1 MADPLYD
8 LLRPHLPTSSGLSNS
23 TAGPPS
29 PSISKYLSRLVSL
42 RLDDLTTTEPESL
55 AQANQSNL
63 VSLQALSARSHRT
76 TTTSSDHLS
85 TLQTSLPQLFSSVE
99 AIRQSIPALDASAT
113 GFASAYDRSKAD
125 EITSG
130 GGGNALLEARREAAL
145 LARQADKVQDIL
157 ELPSLLSAAIASAGS
172 SSTNSSTNS
181 STGSTTVPSGAAN
194 YSQALD
200 LFAHT
205 KRLQI
210 LYPDSQLVRSV
221 VLEAEAA
228 MREMATNLI
237 AGLRSQNLRLAA
249 AIRMI
254 GWLRRVAP
262 ELGGLTPTTRPNKQQ
277 HQHQQPQQTRI
288 SNPNPNP
295 STTTTVAAAAAA
307 ASSGHGQQDEGHFGA
322 LFLCARLC
330 TFLYMTEALAPLRE
344 LADQETEARLK
355 GTDQNQYQHSSSS
368 TTVSIP
374 KHSRTRTPS
383 YTSASHSLQGQHTER
398 YLKRYIEIFREQSF
412 ATISMYRNIFPQDQD
427 DNDTTYSSGQNRE
440 DDPSLSLCLSLPPAL
455 QSFPLHLVEN
465 LVATLKQYL
474 PNVTDPSAR
483 ESLLMQVLYAANSL
497 GRLGADFSLV
507 IALLDEDEDEAE
519 TETETDVDA
528 EVDTDADVQ
537 AAASGE
543 AEVETEAQ
551 AVADAEAEAKAEA
564 KEERQEQERK
574 PGHESQDDTQDRD
587 HEEDKDKDTQAE
599 TEPDRIDHEEDQER
613 KGDENTATA
622 TATAAPSDNADG
634 TSTPQH
640 DDRHQQKE
648 DEDEPEPEP
657 EWVSVIKKHR
667 VQAARL
673 EALAAGQDRLV
684 GVQRRESG
692 TTVDIAVR

>member
-63 VSLQALSARSHRT
+63 VSIQALSARSHRT

-85 TLQTSLPQLFSSVE
+85 TLQTSLPQLLSSVE
-99 AIRQSIPALDASAT
+99 AIRESIPALDASAT

-125 EITSG
+125 ETSA

-172 SSTNSSTNS
+172 NSSTSSGS
-181 STGSTTVPSGAAN
+181 STAVPSGAAN

-221 VLEAEAA
+221 VLEAEVA
-228 MREMATNLI
+228 MREMTTNLI

-262 ELGGLTPTTRPNKQQ
+262 ELSGPTTTSQPNKQQ
-277 HQHQQPQQTRI
+277 QYPQQTRI
-288 SNPNPNP
+288 SNP
-295 STTTTVAAAAAA
+295 STTTGSGAAA
-307 ASSGHGQQDEGHFGA
+307 ASSGRGHGNQDEGHLGA

-355 GTDQNQYQHSSSS
+355 DTDQHSHRHSSS
-368 TTVSIP
+368 TTVSTP

-383 YTSASHSLQGQHTER
+383 YTSASHSFQGQHTER

-412 ATISMYRNIFPQDQD
+412 ATISMYRNIFPQD
-427 DNDTTYSSGQNRE
+427 DNDLSNESAAEQNR
-440 DDPSLSLCLSLPPAL
+440 DDSQSAGEAAVPSLSLCLSLPPAL

-507 IALLDEDEDEAE
+507 IALLDEDEAE
-519 TETETDVDA
+519 TETDA
-528 EVDTDADVQ
+528 EVETEADVQ

-543 AEVETEAQ
+543 AEVEPDAE
-551 AVADAEAEAKAEA
+551 ADADAEAKAEA

-599 TEPDRIDHEEDQER
+599 PEPGRIGHEKDQER
-613 KGDENTATA
+613 QGDENTATA

-634 TSTPQH
+634 ISTPQH

-692 TTVDIAVR
+692 TTIPVDIAVR

>member
-63 VSLQALSARSHRT
+63 VSIQALSARSHRT

-85 TLQTSLPQLFSSVE
+85 TLQTSLPQLLSSVE
-99 AIRQSIPALDASAT
+99 AIRESIPALDASAT

-125 EITSG
+125 ETSA

-172 SSTNSSTNS
+172 NSSTSSGS
-181 STGSTTVPSGAAN
+181 STAVPSGAAN

-221 VLEAEAA
+221 VLEAEVA
-228 MREMATNLI
+228 MREMTTNLI

-262 ELGGLTPTTRPNKQQ
+262 ELSGPTTTSQPNKQQ
-277 HQHQQPQQTRI
+277 QYPQQTRI
-288 SNPNPNP
+288 SNP
-295 STTTTVAAAAAA
+295 STTTGSGAAA
-307 ASSGHGQQDEGHFGA
+307 ASSGRGHGNQDEGHLGA

-355 GTDQNQYQHSSSS
+355 DTDQHSHRHSSS
-368 TTVSIP
+368 TTVSTP
-374 KHSRTRTPS
+374 KHSRTRTSS
-383 YTSASHSLQGQHTER
+383 YTSASHSFQGQHTER

-412 ATISMYRNIFPQDQD
+412 ATISMYRNIFPQD
-427 DNDTTYSSGQNRE
+427 DNDLSNESAAEQNR
-440 DDPSLSLCLSLPPAL
+440 DDSQSAGEAAVPSLSLCLSLPPAL

-507 IALLDEDEDEAE
+507 IALLDEDEAE
-519 TETETDVDA
+519 TETDA
-528 EVDTDADVQ
+528 EVETEADVQ

-543 AEVETEAQ
+543 AEVEPDAE
-551 AVADAEAEAKAEA
+551 ADADAEAKAEA

-599 TEPDRIDHEEDQER
+599 PEPGRIGHEKDQER
-613 KGDENTATA
+613 QGDENTATA

-634 TSTPQH
+634 ISTPQH

-692 TTVDIAVR
+692 TTIPVDIAVR

>member
-8 LLRPHLPTSSGLSNS
+8 LLRPHLPTSSGVSNS

-63 VSLQALSARSHRT
+63 VSIQALSARSHRT
-76 TTTSSDHLS
+76 TTASSDHLS
-85 TLQTSLPQLFSSVE
+85 TLQPSLPQLFSSVE
-99 AIRQSIPALDASAT
+99 AIRESIPALDASAT

-125 EITSG
+125 ETSS

-172 SSTNSSTNS
+172 NSNSSTSSGS
-181 STGSTTVPSGAAN
+181 STAVPSGAAN

-228 MREMATNLI
+228 MREMTTNLI

-262 ELGGLTPTTRPNKQQ
+262 ELSGPTTTSQPNKQQ
-277 HQHQQPQQTRI
+277 QYPQQTRI
-288 SNPNPNP
+288 SNP
-295 STTTTVAAAAAA
+295 STTTGSGAAA
-307 ASSGHGQQDEGHFGA
+307 ASSGHGHGNQDEGHLGA

-344 LADQETEARLK
+344 LADQETEARLN
-355 GTDQNQYQHSSSS
+355 TEHSS

-383 YTSASHSLQGQHTER
+383 YTSASHPLQGQHTER

-440 DDPSLSLCLSLPPAL
+440 DDPSSSLCLSLPPAL

-507 IALLDEDEDEAE
+507 IALLDEDEDEV
-519 TETETDVDA
+519 ETETDVDA
-528 EVDTDADVQ
+528 EGETEADVQ

-543 AEVETEAQ
+543 AEVEPDAE
-551 AVADAEAEAKAEA
+551 ADADAEAKAEA
-564 KEERQEQERK
+564 REEEQEQKGKSE
-574 PGHESQDDTQDRD
+574 HESQDDDQE
-587 HEEDKDKDTQAE
+587 HGQDKDTQAE
-599 TEPDRIDHEEDQER
+599 PKPARIGHEEDQER

-622 TATAAPSDNADG
+622 TATTTAAPSDNADG
-634 TSTPQH
+634 ISTPQH

-648 DEDEPEPEP
+648 DENEPEPEPEP
-657 EWVSVIKKHR
+657 EWHKDRSH
-667 VQAARL
+667 
-673 EALAAGQDRLV
+673 QDGPELDM
-684 GVQRRESG
+684 QN
-692 TTVDIAVR
+692 VDIIRRSGGSSNDSQQKRQNGVSGDPVRIAIMVSHQCTTL